1 VIKKKPGNL
10 IAAWWNIIVCG
21 AIVIGAAVFGAT
33 TNGFGFLVAVAGV
46 GMEIVFIRVLR
57 EILKERRSA
66 QEG

>member
-33 TNGFGFLVAVAGV
+33 SNGFGFLVAVVGV

-57 EILKERRSA
+57 QIFKERRSA
-66 QEG
+66 QES

>member
-10 IAAWWNIIVCG
+10 IAAWWNIIICG

-33 TNGFGFLVAVAGV
+33 TNGFGFIVAVVGV

-57 EILKERRSA
+57 QIFKERTA
-66 QEG
+66 QES